1 MDKKFQP
8 ILWLQQKKF
17 KAYVVG
23 NQSRSKLLGINYD
36 PKDIDVATSA
46 KPNQV
51 VKILRQQGILPSTVD
66 DKFGVISFTWQES
79 EYEITTFRQ
88 DIYDDQFNHI
98 RRTPARIKFIEDI
111 NLDAKR
117 RDLTINAIYWDPVH
131 NKYIDPENG
140 RADLENKTIKFIG
153 EPEIRIKEDPIRI
166 LRAIRF
172 KFNLGFSYNPDT
184 RRALKQFGNLIH
196 KISTLSLKREFHKIQ
211 NLPNYHLAKKEM
223 KVFGIIP
230 RF

>member
-1 MDKKFQP
+1 MNQKFQP

-23 NQSRSKLLGINYD
+23 NQSRSQLLGITYD
-36 PKDIDVATSA
+36 PKDIDIATNA
-46 KPNQV
+46 KPSQI

-66 DKFGVISFTWQES
+66 DKFGVIAFNWQDN

-88 DIYDDQFNHI
+88 DLYNDQFNHI
-98 RRTPARIKFIEDI
+98 RRTPSQIKFIEDI

-140 RADLENKTIKFIG
+140 RADLEKKTIRFIG
-153 EPEIRIKEDPIRI
+153 NPEIRIKEDPIRI

-172 KFNLGFSYNPDT
+172 KFNLGFSYDPAT
-184 RRALKQFGNLIH
+184 RHALKQFGNLIH
-196 KISTLSLKREFHKIQ
+196 KISAVSLKREFYKIQ
-211 NLPNYHLAKKEM
+211 NLSNYHLAKKDM